1 LLSQLGTRR
10 PDQKLGTLLDRV
22 LQGLPGLAETID
34 GRLMRGV
41 LVDGLAAATTWGGI
55 DVAQRLADDVL
66 ALYRAD
72 RADTGRLL
80 TRAAIGPLVESTL
93 LRDPIYVA
101 RMAVSPGHRAAL
113 RRSLDVRPSR
123 GDGMEI
129 RYLTRLECTAGS
141 RLVRLDVRTSDWIA
155 GLVAALGG
163 IIPVGWRGS
172 PQQRARRSVVRSLV
186 QRATA
191 EAETEYD
198 LWKGVLESLRES
210 FEARTLH
217 HRSAQ
222 DIANLPKQVMN
233 QTTDV

>member
-1 LLSQLGTRR
+1 
-10 PDQKLGTLLDRV
+10 
-22 LQGLPGLAETID
+22 
-34 GRLMRGV
+34 
-41 LVDGLAAATTWGGI
+41 
-55 DVAQRLADDVL
+55 
-66 ALYRAD
+66 
-72 RADTGRLL
+72 
-80 TRAAIGPLVESTL
+80 
-93 LRDPIYVA
+93 
-101 RMAVSPGHRAAL
+101 
-113 RRSLDVRPSR
+113 
-123 GDGMEI
+123 MEI